1 MSWQET
7 EFGKVPSDWGY
18 EPLENYLD
26 LITYGFT
33 NPMPTTPTGVYMVT
47 AKEIFN
53 GRLNLQIARFTS
65 EEAYSELLTD
75 KSRPIKDDVLITKDG
90 SIGRVAI
97 VGNEKICIS
106 QSVALMRPAKDRISP
121 IFLKYLLESKQYQA
135 LIDIDA
141 TGSTIQHIY
150 ITKINKMK
158 IAVPTLSEQQAIAS
172 ALSSLDDKIDLLHRQ
187 NKTLEAMAETLFR
200 QWFIEE
206 AKENWGEIP
215 FGNLIELHDSKRVPL
230 SQLQRDAKR
239 VGTLYPYYGA
249 SGVIDQINGY
259 IFDGNYLLLSEDG
272 ENLRTRKTPI
282 AFEAHG
288 KFWVNNHAHVMQAI
302 KPFTNGF
309 VRILLEGENLDSI
322 ITGAV
327 QPKINQANLLSYKV
341 PNFPHVL
348 VEKYVD
354 ISEPW
359 FNKVLSNNEQ
369 IQTLENLRDT
379 LLPKLMSG
387 EVRVHYQTEEVA

>member
-1 MSWQET
+1 MEIIGGGTPKTSVSEYWGGDIPWLSVVDFNTGLKFVSSTEKTITQEGLNNSST
-7 EFGKVPSDWGY
+7 KLLNKGDIIISARGTVGVLAILDKPMTFNQSCYGIRSKKGISDTD
-18 EPLENYLD
+18 YL
-26 LITYGFT
+26 Y
-33 NPMPTTPTGVYMVT
+33 Y
-47 AKEIFN
+47 
-53 GRLNLQIARFTS
+53 
-65 EEAYSELLTD
+65 LLTD
-75 KSRPIKDDVLITKDG
+75 TVRELTQISHGGVFDTIT
-90 SIGRVAI
+90 R
-97 VGNEKICIS
+97 
-106 QSVALMRPAKDRISP
+106 
-121 IFLKYLLESKQYQA
+121 
-135 LIDIDA
+135 A
-141 TGSTIQHIY
+141 TFDEIEV
-150 ITKINKMK
+150 
-158 IAVPTLSEQQAIAS
+158 AVPPLPEQKAIAS
-172 ALSSLDDKIDLLHRQ
+172 VLSSLDDKIGLLHRQ

-200 QWFIEE
+200 HWFIEE